1 MADWDV
7 WARCPAENLSFLER
21 IIDHEQRT
29 AEDIK
34 HEGKHVLRV
43 GYLHGA
49 TATNH
54 CQLPAAI
61 IWESV
66 GLLQRGAEVIT
77 VWLRL
82 LFGSVV

>member
-7 WARCPAENLSFLER
+7 WARCSAENLPFLAKSRESP
-21 IIDHEQRT
+21 

-43 GYLHGA
+43 GYLPGA
-49 TATNH
+49 AAANH
-54 CQLPAAI
+54 CPLPAAI

-66 GLLQRGAEVIT
+66 GLLQRGAEAIT

-82 LFGSVV
+82 LFGSIV